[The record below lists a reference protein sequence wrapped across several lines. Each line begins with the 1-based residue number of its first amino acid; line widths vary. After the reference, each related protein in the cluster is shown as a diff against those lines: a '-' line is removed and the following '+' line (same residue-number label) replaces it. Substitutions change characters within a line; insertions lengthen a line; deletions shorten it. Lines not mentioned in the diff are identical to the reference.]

1 MAIISFGDEEA
12 KKPVDEEMS
21 MEEKIRASKTI
32 ADAKASQYIP
42 PRMLAEM
49 EASYGEVVVHD
60 FGDDYNLSEQE
71 KSEKN
76 ALYKVFS
83 KLARCKR
90 TYRKIEEFIQ
100 VARLSMDAL
109 NAVAETNGRYD
120 PEEFK
125 RRVFKGK
132 IEVQGWMFP
141 KLAGKERKKVNFS
154 YLADFILSGEDPSL
168 FNGIVETPEEE
179 FQSDEVLVESC
190 KKLFDEHDLE
200 RITHVEDQETIRKRV
215 NGVIEDPTDPNQ
227 VPFDVVIIN
236 DEAAT
241 KKLIKSSPEILDAVK
256 EYRRKI
262 KTSDQLQSFISDI
275 DYDDFQAISKID
287 ARVSEKSSGGVEF
300 TGSILNDDD
309 YYEYISESDEY
320 AYTHDLYNYEGRQKT
335 KAEIDEAE
343 FMRAIENAGWNVKV
357 LFGNKERRKKRDA
370 ALKADKRREKT
381 LRAQLERVSKRIKE
395 KDDDAKGR
403 RLSDTR
409 VDRLKKK
416 KKKKKMNL
424 EDD

>member
-21 MEEKIRASKTI
+21 MEERIRASKTI
-32 ADAKASQYIP
+32 SEAKESQYIP

-71 KSEKN
+71 KEEKN
-76 ALYKVFS
+76 KLYKVFS

-109 NAVAETNGRYD
+109 NAVAETNGRYE

-141 KLAGKERKKVNFS
+141 KLAGKERKKVNFA
-154 YLADFILSGEDPSL
+154 YLADFILGGEDPSL
-168 FNGIVETPEEE
+168 FNGMVETPEDE
-179 FQSDEVLVESC
+179 FPTDDELIASC
-190 KKLFDEHDLE
+190 KKLFDEDAIE
-200 RITHVEDQETIRKRV
+200 RITHVEDPEAVKKRV

-236 DEAAT
+236 DEDAN
-241 KKLIKSSPEILDAVK
+241 KKLIKRSPEILDAVK

-262 KTSDQLQSFISDI
+262 KSSEQLQGLISDI
-275 DYDDFQAISKID
+275 DYDDFEAISKVD
-287 ARVSEKSSGGVEF
+287 ARVSEKSGGGVEF
-300 TGSILNDDD
+300 KGTILNDDD
-309 YYEYISESDEY
+309 YYEYITESDEY
-320 AYTHDLYNYEGRQKT
+320 AYTHDLYNYNGRQKT

-343 FMRAIENAGWNVKV
+343 FMRAIENAGWNVKI
-357 LFGNKERRKKRDA
+357 LFGNKERIKKRNA
-370 ALKADKRREKT
+370 ALKADKRREKA
-381 LRAQLERVSKRIKE
+381 LRAQLERVSKRIKA
-395 KDDDAKGR
+395 KDDDDRGR

-409 VDRLKKK
+409 SMKSKKK
-416 KKKKKMNL
+416 KKKKKISL

>member
-179 FQSDEVLVESC
+179 FPPDDVLVESC

-357 LFGNKERRKKRDA
+357 LFGNKERRRKRDA

-409 VDRLKKK
+409 VDKSKKK

>member
-409 VDRLKKK
+409 VDKSKKK